1 MRKSLTRKEYL
12 STLTTMRKSLLVV
25 GLTLMSPIVIMLLL
39 IAGSV
44 EAFHFITKT
53 KL

>member
-1 MRKSLTRKEYL
+1 MGNVTRKQYW
-12 STLTTMRKSLLVV
+12 STLNPTRKSLLMV

-39 IAGSV
+39 VAGSV
-44 EAFHFITKT
+44 EAFNFITKV